1 MNDALGSVQSV
12 LVLGGTSDIAI
23 ATAKALIRS
32 RCRTVILAGRDPE
45 GLATEAKRLEA
56 AGADTVECVA
66 FDALAVDAHDAF
78 VADVFGRFG
87 DVDLAIVA
95 FGVLGDQAEAEEQGT
110 EARRIVET
118 NFTGA
123 VSVLVPLAQ
132 AMRRQGHG
140 RIVVLSSVA
149 GERARKSNFV
159 YGSSKAGLDAF
170 CQGLGDSL
178 AGSGVHV
185 MIVRPGFVYSKMTDG
200 LDPAPLATDPDQVA
214 YAILTGLGRGSQIV
228 WAPASLRYV
237 MTVLRHL
244 PRAVFRRLPL

>member
-12 LVLGGTSDIAI
+12 LILGGTSDIAI
-23 ATAKALIRS
+23 ATAKSLIRS
-32 RCRTVILAGRDPE
+32 RCRTVLLAGRDTE
-45 GLATEAKRLEA
+45 ALATEAKHLEA
-56 AGADTVECVA
+56 AGADTVECLP
-66 FDALAVDAHDAF
+66 FDALAVESHDAF
-78 VADVFGRFG
+78 IDAAFDRSG
-87 DVDLAIVA
+87 DIDLAIVA
-95 FGVLGDQAEAEEQGT
+95 FGVLGDQAEAEEHGA
-110 EARRIVET
+110 EARRVVET

-140 RIVVLSSVA
+140 QIVVLSSVA

-185 MIVRPGFVYSKMTDG
+185 MVVRPGFVYSKMTDG

-214 YAILTGLGRGSQIV
+214 YAIVTGLGRGAEVV
-228 WAPASLRYV
+228 WAPAPLRYV
-237 MTVLRHL
+237 MSVLRHL